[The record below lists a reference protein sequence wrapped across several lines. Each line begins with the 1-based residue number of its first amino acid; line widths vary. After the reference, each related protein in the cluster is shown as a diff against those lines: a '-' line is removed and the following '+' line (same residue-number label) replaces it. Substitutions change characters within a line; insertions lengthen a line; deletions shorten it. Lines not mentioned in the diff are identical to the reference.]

1 MLKEKKSWQAWIQQ
15 ILLTFLLL
23 FRFLHHETKRTR
35 DVLIHI
41 LYICISILVI
51 SRPLYESIIW
61 IKKTTQEKKHFVFH
75 PRHKDSFF
83 FRIVW
88 WSWRKQVIERCAY
101 GDKKTGYLFFLENE
115 KFRVLADQI
124 KKQSSKERKNEKLE
138 TNLKHTSPYRSCIL
152 TKIMQNFTRG
162 GWITR
167 SITDNYLAS
176 DSRHHLHLQREM
188 QE

>member
-1 MLKEKKSWQAWIQQ
+1 MNQYSGLKKLHKK
-15 ILLTFLLL
+15 
-23 FRFLHHETKRTR
+23 R
-35 DVLIHI
+35 
-41 LYICISILVI
+41 SILCFI
-51 SRPLYESIIW
+51 QGTKIL
-61 IKKTTQEKKHFVFH
+61 
-75 PRHKDSFF
+75 FF

-138 TNLKHTSPYRSCIL
+138 TNLKHTSQYRSCIL